1 MPDKD
6 ILVEKITQIQRCFKR
21 IKDSSGLN
29 PASLDDFDRQDIF
42 VLNLQRA
49 VQAAIDIAVHI
60 VNDKGWGVAKALKEN
75 FTILEENK
83 VISKELAVK
92 LKKMV
97 GFRNL
102 AVHDYSELN
111 VDILK
116 NILTNSLVDLE
127 KFYTIISEKY
137 ISQAD

>member
-1 MPDKD
+1 LPDKD
-6 ILVEKITQIQRCFKR
+6 ILVEKITHIQRCLKR
-21 IKDSSGLN
+21 IKDATGLD
-29 PASLDDFDRQDIF
+29 SHTLDNYDSQDIF

-60 VNDKGWGVAKALKEN
+60 VNDNGWGVAKALKEN
-75 FTILEENK
+75 FSLLEENK
-83 VISKELAVK
+83 VISKDISDR

-116 NILTNSLVDLE
+116 NILTKSLVDLE

-137 ISQAD
+137 ISQTD